1 MAEAEQILLQVILV
15 CTAAASWLSIVYKS
29 DHRTSADDFD
39 VLYDKPWVRISPY
52 LIGLAGGVAV
62 WAIKTKCVQLV
73 TLNKFRMLWTLTYKV
88 CRRNNVQMYNNNNAV
103 NQIMSQLIND

>member
-1 MAEAEQILLQVILV
+1 MAEAEQILLQVILM

-29 DHRTSADDFD
+29 DHRTSPSDFD

-62 WAIKTKCVQLV
+62 WAIKTKCVQLT
-73 TLNKFRMLWTLTYKV
+73 TLNKSRNDIETYKV
-88 CRRNNVQMYNNNNAV
+88 CIRINVQMYTRT
-103 NQIMSQLIND
+103 IMHLIKLCHN